1 MELNMSAN
9 MIWISTLKSEIE
21 KSPVASNMVFG
32 FILACLEKLLEMEFA
47 CPCESKQNV
56 RLVVLFFIGPAL
68 LAFVLMIKIQGCES
82 KKSWK
87 ERIGL
92 LASSCVSSVVWI
104 LLMLFDG
111 QYVACAFS
119 SQSGRFVVIDNAS
132 RQKLCKADNHNA
144 SQELINTQKWYSGS
158 QEAGMWL
165 LLLAAVIGLCL
176 MLNKCCKKEEQGQP
190 NSGENRTD
198 VTSV

>member
-1 MELNMSAN
+1 MSSLVL
-9 MIWISTLKSEIE
+9 I
-21 KSPVASNMVFG
+21 
-32 FILACLEKLLEMEFA
+32 ILGGTNFLCTRFA

-158 QEAGMWL
+158 Q
-165 LLLAAVIGLCL
+165 VRNNL
-176 MLNKCCKKEEQGQP
+176 MSLVWFAFRSLWCCAWSRSSYIHSSQALSRQFKEVVGG
-190 NSGENRTD
+190 SGFLSARLFI
-198 VTSV
+198 VLFGP